1 MALRKVYVA
10 LKELSDCDYKTQ
22 SALGYERI
30 PKGAEVEFVEY
41 FRNLYGDY
49 MRVRYKDRIYD
60 VKPEDIV
67 IIEE

>member
-1 MALRKVYVA
+1 MKKYCA

-22 SALGYERI
+22 MAKGYGNI
-30 PKGAEVEFVEY
+30 PKYAEVEFVKY

-49 MRVRYKDRIYD
+49 MRIRYKDRIYD
-60 VKPEDIV
+60 VKSEDIM